1 MEKIKS
7 IAPKIFKSIVSHK
20 IMSAVIFVLIAGGG
34 YYSYKVIFGSSQTV
48 SYVTAAVEK
57 GTLITSISGSGQV
70 SATNQVDIKP
80 KTSGEIMAVY
90 VVAGQEVKAGALFAA
105 IDATDATRAVRDA
118 ETSLETA
125 KLEMDKL
132 LQPADELTLLQSE
145 NSLIQARESKQNSE
159 ENLKKAREDGF
170 NAVSNV
176 FLNLPS
182 IMSGLY
188 DIMYST
194 NTGLGGASQW
204 NIDYYAGEAGRH
216 DEQAY
221 QYKADADTKYHEARS
236 AYDRNFQDYKTTSRF
251 SDDATIESLIN
262 QTYETIRKIAEATK
276 SDNNLIQFYED
287 KMIEH
292 NLKPASQANAHLS
305 TLSSYTASTNGYL
318 SSILSARN
326 SIQDSKN
333 AITSAERSIA
343 EKTLSFK
350 KTKSGP
356 DELDIRAKKI
366 AIQQKE
372 DALSAAKQTLADCYI
387 RAPFDGII
395 AKVSVKKGDSA
406 SSGTAAVTIITK
418 QKLAEISLN
427 EVDIAKINS
436 SAGKK
441 QKATL
446 VFDAIDNFSIAG
458 EVVEVDAVGTA
469 SQGVV
474 TYNVKIELQTQDDRV
489 KPGMSVSA
497 AIITDIRQNVL
508 MAPNSAIKQQGETS
522 YVEILENGILKQQIV
537 ETGLSNDTMTEITS
551 GLAEG
556 QQIVTQTINSS
567 SVSSATTNAQGGS
580 GVRIPGLGG
589 MGR

>member
-20 IMSAVIFVLIAGGG
+20 IMSAMIFVLIAGGG

-48 SYVTAAVEK
+48 NYVTAAVEK

-105 IDATDATRAVRDA
+105 IDATDAARAVRDA

-132 LQPADELTLLQSE
+132 LRPADGLALLQSE
-145 NSLIQARESKQNSE
+145 NSLIQARELKQNSE
-159 ENLKKAREDGF
+159 ENLEKSREDGF

-221 QYKADADTKYHEARS
+221 QYKADADAKYHEARS
-236 AYDRNFQDYKTTSRF
+236 AYDKNFQDYKTASRF
-251 SDDATIESLIN
+251 SDDAVIESLIN

-343 EKTLSFK
+343 EKTLSFE

-406 SSGTAAVTIITK
+406 SSGTAAITIITK

-427 EVDIAKINS
+427 EVDVAKINS
-436 SAGKK
+436 SAGEK